1 MRTSGS
7 GRGAATTRAAG
18 SGLDP
23 PRDPRRW
30 VVLAL
35 ASALFLISQ
44 FYRVANAVVAPELQ
58 RDLALSS
65 EALGA
70 MSAAFFY
77 AFAAAQVPLA
87 VLLDRAGARRIM
99 TALTLVGAAGALVF
113 ADARGAGGATLG
125 RVLLG
130 VGMAGNLMGGLKLVS
145 RWFAPREFATLSGLI
160 LAVGTV
166 GTMLAATPLALLV
179 GAVGWRVSFVLV
191 AVATVALAAAFWA
204 LVREAPAGRES
215 PPPPRPEEPVS
226 TRAMVATLLGS
237 RDYWLISVGAFC
249 RYGTF
254 AAIQALWVGP
264 WLVDVVALGPVAAAN
279 LILVM
284 NVALVAGAPLGGWLS
299 DRVLASRKRLALIG
313 LGSLAAA
320 ELALAFVGPG
330 AGVLAVALLLAVVG
344 IASSFGQVVYAHVKD
359 VMPERM
365 SGMAMT
371 GVNFFVML
379 GAAAYLHVMGWML
392 DRSALPDGSRTA
404 AGYQAAFLLA
414 GGSVA
419 VAFLLYLM
427 TRDSRPQAR
436 SSST

>member
-130 VGMAGNLMGGLKLVS
+130 IGMAGNLMGGLKLVS

>member
-1 MRTSGS
+1 
-7 GRGAATTRAAG
+7 
-18 SGLDP
+18 
-23 PRDPRRW
+23 
-30 VVLAL
+30 
-35 ASALFLISQ
+35 
-44 FYRVANAVVAPELQ
+44 
-58 RDLALSS
+58 
-65 EALGA
+65 
-70 MSAAFFY
+70 
-77 AFAAAQVPLA
+77 
-87 VLLDRAGARRIM
+87 
-99 TALTLVGAAGALVF
+99 
-113 ADARGAGGATLG
+113 
-125 RVLLG
+125 
-130 VGMAGNLMGGLKLVS
+130 
-145 RWFAPREFATLSGLI
+145 
-160 LAVGTV
+160 
-166 GTMLAATPLALLV
+166 
-179 GAVGWRVSFVLV
+179 
-191 AVATVALAAAFWA
+191 
-204 LVREAPAGRES
+204 
-215 PPPPRPEEPVS
+215 
-226 TRAMVATLLGS
+226 MVATLLGS

-330 AGVLAVALLLAVVG
+330 AGVLAVALLLAAVG

-379 GAAAYLHVMGWML
+379 GAAAYLHVMGWIL

-404 AGYQAAFLLA
+404 AGYEAAFLLA

-427 TRDSRPQAR
+427 TRDSRPHAR
-436 SSST
+436 

>member
-1 MRTSGS
+1 MRTSGT

-18 SGLDP
+18 SGLDLP
-23 PRDPRRW
+23 GDPRRW

-35 ASALFLISQ
+35 AAALFLFSQ

-58 RDLALSS
+58 RDLGLSS
-65 EALGA
+65 EALGVV
-70 MSAAFFY
+70 SAAFFY
-77 AFAAAQVPLA
+77 AFAAAQIPLA

-113 ADARGAGGATLG
+113 ADARGAAGATLG

-130 VGMAGNLMGGLKLVS
+130 VGMAGNLMGALKLVS
-145 RWFAPREFATLSGLI
+145 RWFSPREFATLSGLL
-160 LAVGTV
+160 LAIGTV
-166 GTMLAATPLALLV
+166 GTMLAATPLALLA
-179 GAVGWRVSFVLV
+179 GAVGWRLSFVLV
-191 AVATVALAAAFWA
+191 AAATTALAAVFWA
-204 LVREAPAGRES
+204 VVRDAPAGRGA
-215 PPPPRPEEPVS
+215 PPPPRPEAPVS
-226 TRAMVATLLGS
+226 TRSMVATLLRS

-284 NVALVAGAPLGGWLS
+284 NVALVTGAPLGGWLS

-313 LGSLAAA
+313 FGSLAAA

-330 AGVLAVALLLAVVG
+330 AGVLAVALLLATVG
-344 IASSFGQVVYAHVKD
+344 IASSFGQVVFAHVKD

-371 GVNFFVML
+371 GVNFFAML

-404 AGYQAAFLLA
+404 AGYQDAFLVA

-436 SSST
+436 